1 MFFIE
6 NVMFY
11 YIKRWVIN
19 NIDIL
24 VFDDLYEVYFFIVLV
39 YIFLVGL

>member
-24 VFDDLYEVYFFIVLV
+24 AFDDLYEVYFFIVLV